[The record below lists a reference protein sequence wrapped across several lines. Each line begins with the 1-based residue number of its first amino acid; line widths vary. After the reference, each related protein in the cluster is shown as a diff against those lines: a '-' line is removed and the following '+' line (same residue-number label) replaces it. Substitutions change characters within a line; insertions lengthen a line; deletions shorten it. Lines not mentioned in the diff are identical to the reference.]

1 MKKIIAITFAMLF
14 VTLQMNAQKVGY
26 IDTEKILSAIPAY
39 RSAQSQLE
47 SLSRQYQGEIEREY
61 AKIEKLYNNYQ
72 AQKASMSAQARQ
84 MKENEIIK
92 KEQEVKELQQRYFGQ
107 DGYMQDKSGQLL
119 NPIKERVE
127 AAVKVLAQS
136 GDYMIVFDVASM
148 QGVAY
153 RNEAYDLSNQ
163 IIKYLGY

>member
-1 MKKIIAITFAMLF
+1 MKRIFAIVFAVF
-14 VTLQMNAQKVGY
+14 FAALQMNAQKVGY
-26 IDTEKILSAIPAY
+26 IDTEKILAAIPAY

-61 AKIEKLYNNYQ
+61 VKIETLFNTYQ
-72 AQKASMSAQARQ
+72 SQKSNLSPLARQ
-84 MKENEIIK
+84 SKEDEIIR
-92 KEQEVKELQQRYFGQ
+92 KEQAVKELQQKYFGQ
-107 DGYMQDKSGQLL
+107 DGYMQQKSEQLL

-136 GDYMIVFDVASM
+136 GGYMVVFDVASM

-153 RNEAYDLSNQ
+153 KDESYDLSNK